1 MIAERDGG
9 GRIHRATDKLH
20 QRVLD
25 IFYDTDVG
33 VMADIDALPTS
44 PEKRAML
51 RERGTR
57 SIVYIWLRSEAE
69 RIGLIVLEYREIL
82 EFGEDQLEDLTAIGK
97 AISMALSNVL
107 FIARVEHQAT
117 HDTLTALSNR
127 ELLQREL
134 ESLTGEP
141 ERACG
146 LILLDLDRFKEVNDT
161 LGHHVGDQLLIV
173 LAQRLTEALREKNA
187 LLCRLG
193 GDEFAILV
201 RDLTPAQLQA
211 IAESL
216 LELLRQP
223 FHVGELILEI
233 GGSIGIAMYP
243 QQGRSGTELLRL
255 ADVAMY
261 EAKRNGNG
269 WMFYDRQ
276 FDSYTPDRL
285 ALMQELR
292 GAIVQKQLVLHF
304 QPRLNLHTDEIV
316 GFEALVR
323 WQHPQRGLLAPN
335 VFLPLAEMS
344 DVIHAL
350 TIEVL
355 ELALV
360 QQRDWLQRGLRYA
373 IAVNLSARNL
383 INEQCFI
390 RLRQMIEKYACDP
403 NLLEL
408 EITETALMQDPVGA
422 AKLLSSLA
430 ALGIK
435 FSIDDFGTGYSSLAY
450 LRQLPIHAL
459 KIDRSFISDM
469 VRNEQDAMIVKSTIA
484 LAHNLKLDVIAEG
497 VEDEVTLRLLHSMGC
512 DQVQGYYISRPQPV
526 AVIEP
531 WLEQPSWPRL
541 R

>member
-1 MIAERDGG
+1 
-9 GRIHRATDKLH
+9 
-20 QRVLD
+20 
-25 IFYDTDVG
+25 
-33 VMADIDALPTS
+33 
-44 PEKRAML
+44 L
-51 RERGTR
+51 RE
-57 SIVYIWLRSEAE
+57 E
-69 RIGLIVLEYREIL
+69 
-82 EFGEDQLEDLTAIGK
+82 
-97 AISMALSNVL
+97 
-107 FIARVEHQAT
+107 
-117 HDTLTALSNR
+117 
-127 ELLQREL
+127 
-134 ESLTGEP
+134 
-141 ERACG
+141 
-146 LILLDLDRFKEVNDT
+146 
-161 LGHHVGDQLLIV
+161 
-173 LAQRLTEALREKNA
+173 NA

-201 RDLTPAQLQA
+201 RDFTPAQLQA
-211 IAESL
+211 MAESL

-223 FHVGELILEI
+223 FHVDELILEI

-292 GAIVQKQLVLHF
+292 SAIVQKQLVLHF
-304 QPRLNLHTDEIV
+304 QPRLNLHTDDIV

-355 ELALV
+355 ELALA
-360 QQRDWLQRGLRYA
+360 QQRDWLRRGLRYA
-373 IAVNLSARNL
+373 VAVNLSARNL

-497 VEDEVTLRLLHSMGC
+497 VEDDVTLRLLHSMGC
-512 DQVQGYYISRPQPV
+512 DQIQGFYISRPQPV
-526 AVIEP
+526 GIIEP
-531 WLEQPSWPRL
+531 WLEQSSWPRL